1 MEGKEQGM
9 GKVICLATFATTS
22 MALLFERACRKAG
35 ISARISP
42 VPRKLSSS
50 CGLACDFP
58 CEEREAAETVAR
70 ENKVEVSAFH
80 ELELP

>member
-1 MEGKEQGM
+1 MT
-9 GKVICLATFATTS
+9 CLATFRTTS

-35 ISARISP
+35 ISARIAP

-58 CEEREAAETVAR
+58 CESRPEVEEIAR
-70 ENKVEVSAFH
+70 SGNIELDGIH
-80 ELELP
+80 ELEE